1 VTPALDLARWVPPLL
16 LPIGLTLVVAAVGLL
31 LRRRWLVAAALTWLW
46 LASTP
51 LLAGALA
58 RYVQG
63 DLVRGV
69 AADAPT
75 ADAIV
80 VLSAGRSV
88 APGPAAV
95 VEWTGTHR
103 FLGGLELLRA
113 ERAPLLLFTGG
124 WSPRAPETPLEG
136 ATLIELAHQLGVP
149 VELMETTGPVQ
160 NTPDEAAAVAAL
172 LRERGVGGAAP
183 HVLLVTSAFHVA
195 RAVALFER
203 QGLRV
208 TPFPVDF
215 RGGAARRGGPAAL
228 LPQASALST
237 TETMLRELMGRV
249 VDRWVER

>member
-1 VTPALDLARWVPPLL
+1 VTPALDLARQLPLAL
-16 LPIGLTLVVAAVGLL
+16 LPIGLTLLLATAGLL
-31 LRRRWLVAAALTWLW
+31 LRRRWLVAAALAWLW

-58 RYVQG
+58 RAVQG
-63 DLVRGV
+63 DLVRGL

-75 ADAIV
+75 TDAIV

-124 WSPRAPETPLEG
+124 WSPRAPEVPLEG
-136 ATLIELAHQLGVP
+136 DTLVELARQLGVP
-149 VELMETTGPVQ
+149 AERMATTGPVR

-183 HVLLVTSAFHVA
+183 HVLLVTSAFHVP

-203 QGLRV
+203 QGLRA

-215 RGGAARRGGPAAL
+215 RGGARRGGPAAL
-228 LPQASALST
+228 LPQAAALTT